1 MKTRKRAVFIMAMT
15 ALVLI
20 CTCFAGCENE
30 SVTDVTP
37 DTPDSTPKQPTEAP
51 TAPQITSGWYTLKKT
66 PNVLVTIDTANSRI
80 LIETYASYEAY
91 LRVENKQEQTGDVVS
106 TSFGELVWVQTPLLN
121 YISAYKV
128 QINGKEFYIYGSGS
142 SPSIAEIDNSEQGK
156 ISVIENEGLV
166 NISDIRKSRKYP
178 DEGVYISAK
187 NATVAAKITVNSE
200 EKYLYAVVAESGKK
214 ITFYLNES
222 DAVADFSTLTA
233 YDTLTNLTYDFY
245 STYLEAKQNNWIVDS
260 IDQSTTLLTFRV
272 KKDGAMSFYVRL
284 IKKN

>member
-1 MKTRKRAVFIMAMT
+1 MKKMRIILVFGVL
-15 ALVLI
+15 ALTL
-20 CTCFAGCENE
+20 CFAGCQNENE
-30 SVTDVTP
+30 TVVTP
-37 DTPDSTPKQPTEAP
+37 VTPDSTPKKPMEAP
-51 TAPQITSGWYTLKKT
+51 TAPKITSGFYTLKKT

-80 LIETYASYEAY
+80 LIETYASYDAY

-106 TSFGELVWVQTPLLN
+106 TSFGELVWVQTPLLY

-187 NATVAAKITVNSE
+187 NATAAAKITVNSE

-260 IDQSTTLLTFRV
+260 IDQSTTPLTFRV
-272 KKDGAMSFYVRL
+272 KKDGAMSSYVRL

>member
-260 IDQSTTLLTFRV
+260 IDQSTTSLTFRV
-272 KKDGAMSFYVRL
+272 KKDGAMSSYVRL

>member
-142 SPSIAEIDNSEQGK
+142 SPSIVEIDNSEQGK

>member
-1 MKTRKRAVFIMAMT
+1 MKKIKIISLLMT
-15 ALVLI
+15 LALTLSFV
-20 CTCFAGCENE
+20 GCEEE
-30 SVTDVTP
+30 SETVVTP
-37 DTPDSTPKQPTEAP
+37 VITPTPQEPTDAP
-51 TAPQITSGWYTLKKT
+51 TAPQITSGFYTLKKT
-66 PNVLVTIDTANSRI
+66 PNVLVTIDTAKSRI
-80 LIETYASYEAY
+80 LLEIYASYESY
-91 LRVENKQEQTGDVVS
+91 LRVENNQEQTGDVVS
-106 TSFGELVWVQTPLLN
+106 TSFGELVWVQTPLLY

-187 NATVAAKITVNSE
+187 NATSAAKITVNSE
-200 EKYLYAVVAESGKK
+200 EKYLYAVVAGSGKK

-260 IDQSTTLLTFRV
+260 IDQSTTSLTFRV
-272 KKDGAMSFYVRL
+272 KKDGAMSSYVRL